1 MQTELLGPMFESH
14 SRFYPVEHHGN
25 GSKYWLC
32 FVWWISQYFLSTS
45 IRSGC
50 EAESRGLAPLM
61 EVRRGA
67 VSSPGQII
75 RGSEGQTSRRPL
87 KSGRYSLTLL
97 AQLHSRGRNV
107 LIPAPRVGKETPQWE
122 RKRLSCPKLLC
133 SVTPLP
139 VCVRIYRKKAD
150 IGWKYEHHFYYFC
163 GFFFSRLWGFWRQ
176 KTCLFMLYWGIF
188 FVLIS

>member
-1 MQTELLGPMFESH
+1 MQIEQFGSH
-14 SRFYPVEHHGN
+14 SRFYPIEHHGN

-67 VSSPGQII
+67 VSSPGQFIQ
-75 RGSEGQTSRRPL
+75 GSEGQTSRWPP

-97 AQLHSRGRNV
+97 PQLHSRGRNV
-107 LIPAPRVGKETPQWE
+107 LIPAPWVWKETPRWE
-122 RKRLSCPKLLC
+122 RKWLSCQKLLC
-133 SVTPLP
+133 SITPQT
-139 VCVRIYRKKAD
+139 VRHC
-150 IGWKYEHHFYYFC
+150 WLFLF
-163 GFFFSRLWGFWRQ
+163 
-176 KTCLFMLYWGIF
+176 LFMWEFTGKN
-188 FVLIS
+188 LI